1 MSNDPLKITKL
12 LLFLLCSTAILFG
25 GCNSSEK
32 EEQFLLAEKLTNLYT
47 GTEYDLPDDWR
58 MIAEFPPEYDPDT
71 GSFLVYA
78 QSSEETE
85 DENGVISNHY
95 SGGFFTVNPDG
106 SVIEHRTF
114 RMPEDSVF
122 VQSGRF
128 TDDAVYLL
136 TSVFDSL
143 SDQKT
148 YALHRIDR
156 ETGETFS
163 STEINAYFDLV
174 NRPGNLFFDGDG
186 NLYLQ
191 GTEESVS
198 LTSGFVYRFSVQS
211 QNPIR
216 SMAES
221 SDGFVWACTSFQGNF
236 CAAKVDSETGNLG
249 TLYAL
254 TEDTQ
259 TLLSAVPESGYEFY
273 FVDNTAIYGAEFD
286 EEDKIITEPVMDLLN
301 SGILNDNIAS
311 GGRFNSSAFPV
322 AVFGTESFLFLQV
335 NSSGEKMIPVLYQ
348 RAEDLDVNS
357 IRSIMIAY
365 TEPLA
370 AEYSAAILDFNRTHP
385 EVQII
390 MQDYTVYAAEDD
402 ADAAE
407 DKLAFDL
414 VNGFCKPDIVIGSAY
429 DIDMEQIYRNHLYT
443 DLMPYLQTDEQ
454 VNFDTVFACI
464 PRVFDDG
471 NGGMWGISPEFQA
484 ETLLTTCKI
493 LGEYGKNGYWDLDEM
508 LNFLDSLP
516 EDVEGIANASS
527 AWTSLPAQGDS
538 MFIDRE
544 TWTCSFDSGVFQ
556 RYLTY
561 LAGLPKNKQELQR
574 TSVYAQM
581 TMEEQYYARLTGQ
594 VALEPFNF
602 WSRADCLILKAYFGT
617 EDYVTIGYASETD
630 SGTIVTPGITCVIT
644 SFTENPDVCWEL
656 IRKFFEIR
664 EFALGT
670 SILSM
675 KPLMQEYFSGFED
688 HDIIYYLNGFWESR
702 KRDLENPLTE
712 DQLTKPGVVV
722 DFTED
727 DRQRLWELFDRAG
740 MPIIYNTPEGVED
753 IVSEEVSA
761 FLAGMG
767 SAEECAGKIQSRVSI
782 WLAEHM
788 D

>member
-1 MSNDPLKITKL
+1 MSNYTLKIIKFL
-12 LLFLLCSTAILFG
+12 LLLLCMAGICLC
-25 GCNSSEK
+25 GCNSQEK
-32 EEQFLLAEKLTNLYT
+32 EEQLLLAERLTNLYT

-58 MIAEFPPEYDPDT
+58 MVSDFPPEYDPDT

-106 SVIEHRTF
+106 SVTEHRTF

-136 TSVFDSL
+136 TSVYDRL

-191 GTEESVS
+191 GTEESIS

-211 QNPIR
+211 QTPIR

-221 SDGFVWACTSFQGNF
+221 PDGSVWICTSVQGDF
-236 CAAKVDSETGNLG
+236 CAAKIDTETGNPE
-249 TLYAL
+249 TFYPL
-254 TEDTQ
+254 TEEAQ
-259 TLLSAVPESGYEFY
+259 TLLSAPAESGYAFY
-273 FVDNTAIYGAEFD
+273 FLDNTAIYGAGFD
-286 EEDKIITEPVMDLLN
+286 EEGKFITEEKMDLLN
-301 SGILNDNIAS
+301 SGILNDIKAS
-311 GGRFNSSAFPV
+311 GGRFTSSAFPA
-322 AVFGTESFLFLQV
+322 AVFGTESFLFMQM
-335 NSSGEKMIPVLYQ
+335 NREGEKMIPVLYR

-357 IRSIMIAY
+357 IRSITIAY

-390 MQDYTVYAAEDD
+390 MQDYTVYAEED
-402 ADAAE
+402 APDAAE
-407 DKLAFDL
+407 EKLAFDL

-429 DIDMEQIYRNHLYT
+429 GSDMEQIHKNHLYT
-443 DLMPYLQTDEQ
+443 DLTQYLQTDTQ
-454 VNFDTVFACI
+454 VNFDTLFGCI

-471 NGGMWGISPEFQA
+471 NGGMWGISPVFQA
-484 ETLLTTCKI
+484 ETLLTTREI
-493 LGEYGKNGYWDLDEM
+493 LGEYGKNGYWNLEEM

-516 EDVEGIANASS
+516 AGVEGIANASS

-544 TWTCSFDSGVFQ
+544 TWTCSFDSGLFQ

-574 TSVYAQM
+574 TSAYAQM
-581 TMEEQYYARLTGQ
+581 TTEEQYYARLTGQ
-594 VALEPFNF
+594 VALEPYNF
-602 WSRADCLILKAYFGT
+602 WSQADCLILKAYFNS
-617 EDYVTIGYASETD
+617 EEYVTVGYASETD

-675 KPLMQEYFSGFED
+675 KPLMQEYFSRFED
-688 HDIIYYLNGFWESR
+688 RDIIYYLNGFWESR
-702 KRDLENPLTE
+702 KRDPENPLTE
-712 DQLTKPGVVV
+712 EQLTKPGVIV

-740 MPIIYNTPEGVED
+740 TPIIYNTPAGVAD
-753 IVSEEVSA
+753 IVGEEVSA
-761 FLAGMG
+761 FLTGMG
-767 SAEECAGKIQSRVSI
+767 TAEECAEKIQSRAEI
-782 WLAEHM
+782 WLAEHE
-788 D
+788 